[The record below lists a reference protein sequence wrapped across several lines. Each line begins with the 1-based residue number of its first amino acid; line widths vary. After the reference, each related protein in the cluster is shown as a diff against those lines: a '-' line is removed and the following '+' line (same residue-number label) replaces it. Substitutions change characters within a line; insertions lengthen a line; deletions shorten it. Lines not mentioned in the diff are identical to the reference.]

1 MRDPLVVLARIDE
14 VEFFGVGS
22 DLAGRFPEIPTEAAP
37 DDAASGALDADELAR
52 LQAMADEFWAD
63 DEEVEL

>member
-1 MRDPLVVLARIDE
+1 VKFHPLANLSSWIESNRAPDPA
-14 VEFFGVGS
+14 
-22 DLAGRFPEIPTEAAP
+22 AAAATAPEPAP